1 LKKNS
6 LNIWHKIN
14 PILGFIAMFVTQDV
28 VLRFFFRKKKI
39 LKNGFSI
46 PINSSIILAPT
57 HRSRWDGLILT
68 MAMGRRVT
76 KKDCRFMVTK
86 SEMRGLQ
93 GWFLKRLG
101 CFSINQLSPSLSTMK
116 YAIDLI
122 EKGEQL
128 VVFPEGKINKYGK
141 KLVLKE
147 GLYRLAR
154 LATKKTNSIIIIPI
168 GIAYS
173 KIPPNFRSEFCLSFG
188 KPIPINNYS
197 NFTIK
202 DFNKFLNEKMTQEE
216 EKALKNIG
224 RWICN
229 KLLWILIIEKENE
242 ILKIIPILFI
252 FFGNVPYKNE
262 VHAEIKNPE
271 DFRALSNE
279 SKKLSISNVKYFIKE
294 GDNYIKNGD
303 FEKAKDFYLDAR
315 KLAKQLASF
324 YSDLNS
330 SFKGIDARIPKEMQ
344 RKGKQTLQI
353 LAESNERL
361 ASMYIKTEKPEVAVP
376 LLVET
381 IRIMSPNSTEGK
393 EAYERLIQ
401 LGFVETKYKG

>member
-1 LKKNS
+1 MKKNS

-14 PILGFIAMFVTQDV
+14 PVLGFLAMFVTQDV

-46 PINSSIILAPT
+46 PVNSSIILAPT

-86 SEMRGLQ
+86 SEMKGIQ

-101 CFSINQLSPSLSTMK
+101 CFSIDQLSPSLSALR

-154 LATKKTNSIIIIPI
+154 LATKKKTSITIIPI

-173 KIPPNFRSEFCLSFG
+173 KVPPNFRGDFCLSFG
-188 KPIPINNYS
+188 KPIAINDYIRL
-197 NFTIK
+197 TIK
-202 DFNKFLNEKMTQEE
+202 EF
-216 EKALKNIG
+216 
-224 RWICN
+224 N
-229 KLLWILIIEKENE
+229 KLLQEKM
-242 ILKIIPILFI
+242 
-252 FFGNVPYKNE
+252 
-262 VHAEIKNPE
+262 
-271 DFRALSNE
+271 
-279 SKKLSISNVKYFIKE
+279 
-294 GDNYIKNGD
+294 
-303 FEKAKDFYLDAR
+303 
-315 KLAKQLASF
+315 
-324 YSDLNS
+324 
-330 SFKGIDARIPKEMQ
+330 IDA
-344 RKGKQTLQI
+344 
-353 LAESNERL
+353 
-361 ASMYIKTEKPEVAVP
+361 EKIALNNVG
-376 LLVET
+376 
-381 IRIMSPNSTEGK
+381 R
-393 EAYERLIQ
+393 
-401 LGFVETKYKG
+401 